1 MELFLEVF
9 SGLESHLCSAT
20 HHSAVPTEALEA
32 HPEEFPYAS
41 PIACAHRIMPLK
53 DEPEIQDEKGIEPE
67 RFLKVFSM
75 FSYTMLVP
83 FMYIFDWIPCCL
95 RNLKKCLEALH
106 PNCGAH
112 TRDSCFSPSEV

>member
-1 MELFLEVF
+1 MF
-9 SGLESHLCSAT
+9 SYSS
-20 HHSAVPTEALEA
+20 TEALEA

-83 FMYIFDWIPCCL
+83 FCISLI
-95 RNLKKCLEALH
+95 
-106 PNCGAH
+106 G
-112 TRDSCFSPSEV
+112 SPVSFF

>member
-1 MELFLEVF
+1 MELFFEVF

-75 FSYTMLVP
+75 FSYTMLEESQK
-83 FMYIFDWIPCCL
+83 MS
-95 RNLKKCLEALH
+95 ALGRIARAAPSRSLASKLWCH
-106 PNCGAH
+106 H
-112 TRDSCFSPSEV
+112 QDSCFSPSEV

>member
-1 MELFLEVF
+1 MELFFEVF
-9 SGLESHLCSAT
+9 TGLESHFCSAT

-67 RFLKVFSM
+67 RFLKMFSM
-75 FSYTMLVP
+75 FS
-83 FMYIFDWIPCCL
+83 
-95 RNLKKCLEALH
+95 
-106 PNCGAH
+106 
-112 TRDSCFSPSEV
+112 CFFFLYL